1 MQEEDVEALRTAIAV
16 LERPGFAARL
26 AEIAGKPI
34 ELFNRVLPEPASK
47 AVSVAT
53 F

>member
-1 MQEEDVEALRTAIAV
+1 MQEEDVEALRTAITV

-34 ELFNRVLPEPASK
+34 ELFNRVLPSEQP
-47 AVSVAT
+47 
-53 F
+53 